1 MPDGQRRPLVL
12 AAVRLGSALV
22 AAVVVAVGFFGES
35 LAYALVV
42 GLVIGAGFAVVGHL
56 RDRRDGER
64 TDHP

>member
-12 AAVRLGSALV
+12 AAVRLGSALF

-35 LAYALVV
+35 LAYALAV
-42 GLVIGAGFAVVGHL
+42 GLVIGAGFAAVGHL